1 MTETAVAVESR
12 PQPMTA
18 GFAPK
23 ERQALNPNQQVAFA
37 MINIVTF
44 LVGLAVL
51 AVLDPRDQRFL
62 LTALAVAAVLAVVN
76 LMKWRIKANAA
87 DHLRYPAGKLADQ

>member
-51 AVLDPRDQRFL
+51 AVLDPA
-62 LTALAVAAVLAVVN
+62 TSVSCSPP
-76 LMKWRIKANAA
+76 WRSP
-87 DHLRYPAGKLADQ
+87 RSWRW